1 MKAGNY
7 WFADIDDS
15 DLAKILEAYDL
26 EIPKKLYTDGEL
38 RRLKNGSRHSKYVYV
53 RYIIL
58 SKSSRNAD
66 EYDISGRFVSYKVA
80 KSGRTTFLIY
90 RVLI

>member
-7 WFADIDDS
+7 WFADIDDP

-26 EIPKKLYTDGEL
+26 EIPKSYIQNGEL
-38 RRLKNGSRHSKYVYV
+38 RRLKNRSRHSKYVYV

-58 SKSSRNAD
+58 SKSSEMLMN
-66 EYDISGRFVSYKVA
+66 
-80 KSGRTTFLIY
+80 TTFLEDSF
-90 RVLI
+90 LIKWQSRGGLHF